1 MLQGS
6 SGGLWT
12 MENKIRVV
20 PDACCF
26 LSDVQMISLADPE
39 RLRII
44 LSAQKKSFS
53 DAGCVLF
60 P

>member
-1 MLQGS
+1 
-6 SGGLWT
+6 

-26 LSDVQMISLADPE
+26 LSDVQMISLANPE

-53 DAGCVLF
+53 DAEMRVVFLAKHK
-60 P
+60 PIIV

>member
-1 MLQGS
+1 
-6 SGGLWT
+6 

-20 PDACCF
+20 PDASCF
-26 LSDVQMISLADPE
+26 LSDVQMISLANPE

-60 P
+60 S